1 MEWLASV
8 HFWHQISKNWQIVAP
23 LFVSIVLA
31 FITVLQ
37 WLVARKQ
44 WQAAEKQ
51 AQVAKTEL
59 RLTVFD
65 RRIVI
70 RDALLRMVLIATSTD
85 DVTDEQRQACAR
97 GTKDAEF
104 LFDKGIDD
112 YCRLLLEKAV
122 EFHRQKDLMRLNQDP
137 ESEKAKWRQKDHDE
151 RVQWW
156 FEQEQE
162 IPRRFYPF
170 LKFEE

>member
-1 MEWLASV
+1 MEWLALV
-8 HFWHQISKNWQIVAP
+8 HFWHQISKNAP
-23 LFVSIVLA
+23 LFLLIVLA

-59 RLTVFD
+59 RLTLFD
-65 RRIVI
+65 RRIEV
-70 RDALLRMVLIATSTD
+70 RDTLLRMVLIATSTE

-104 LFDKGIDD
+104 LLNKDIED
-112 YCRLLLEKAV
+112 YCLLLLKKAV
-122 EFHRQKDLMRLNQDP
+122 EFHRQKDLMRLNQEP
-137 ESEKAKWRQKDHDE
+137 ESEKAKWRQKDHAE

-162 IPRRFYPF
+162 IHRRFYPF